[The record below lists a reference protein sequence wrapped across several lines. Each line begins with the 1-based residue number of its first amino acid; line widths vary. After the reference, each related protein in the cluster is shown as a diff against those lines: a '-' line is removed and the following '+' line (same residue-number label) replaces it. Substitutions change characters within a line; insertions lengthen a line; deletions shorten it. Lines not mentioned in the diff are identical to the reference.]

1 MDTDLFLTIGV
12 ILAVLTLPSLLAAWT
27 DGRAPRMGAIMLMVA
42 AALIIAAVTQRPG
55 GYAFGDVPHVMLGV
69 LARIVN

>member
-12 ILAVLTLPSLLAAWT
+12 ILAVLTLPSLLSAWT

-42 AALIIAAVTQRPG
+42 AALIIAV
-55 GYAFGDVPHVMLGV
+55 V
-69 LARIVN
+69 I

>member
-55 GYAFGDVPHVMLGV
+55 GYAFADVPHVMLGV